1 MALDIEMPGT
11 LACGRDC
18 SLTLVDTDLATRGDQ
33 SGATQVRFYG
43 LPMWSMVLVA
53 PPVLNDA
60 QAGEWKSLGLRL
72 RGLKNRLAAFD
83 PSRPFPKG
91 TLRGAPTLA
100 VALANGDSTMVLN
113 AGAGQLGRT
122 LECGDLVQIGLGRGT
137 SQLVAC
143 VQAGV
148 VGGDGRITV
157 AFEPPARRA
166 YAIGVPLTLERPR
179 VYMRRVEP
187 TFGWTSYSTDHTRQM
202 QLQLFEAP

>member
-1 MALDIEMPGT
+1 MAIDIDMPAT

-72 RGLKNRLAAFD
+72 RGLKNRLVAFD
-83 PSRPFPKG
+83 PSRPYPKG
-91 TLRGAPTLA
+91 TLRGSPILQATLA
-100 VALANGDSTMVLN
+100 SGDSTMLLN
-113 AGAGQLGRT
+113 VGASQVGRT
-122 LECGDLVQIGLGRGT
+122 LECGDLVQIGQGRGT

-143 VQAGV
+143 VQSSV
-148 VGGDGRITV
+148 VGVDGLIAV
-157 AFEPPARRA
+157 VFEPPARRG
-166 YAIGVPLTLERPR
+166 YAFGVPVALERPR

-187 TFGWTSYSTDHTRQM
+187 TFGWTNYSGDHTRQM